1 MSLQMLNTNVDK
13 RFWLL
18 MFTIMA
24 THSWHTVEAI
34 WNQFKAMIDI
44 HLKKCVTDTLS
55 KMDPRDASASK
66 YGWCDT
72 AEGAGESSV
81 MIFGG
86 NPPLL
91 DAHQP
96 FPHSAHIV
104 EGWSYIAEGGEWCV
118 TLPSVA
124 LCTRGPPSCGALWVK
139 LFSIRIAKKISF
151 LVVVGTSAA
160 LSRRRR

>member
-1 MSLQMLNTNVDK
+1 
-13 RFWLL
+13 
-18 MFTIMA
+18 MFKIMA
-24 THSWHTVEAI
+24 THSWHTFEAI
-34 WNQFKAMIDI
+34 WNQYKAMINI
-44 HLKKCVTDTLS
+44 HSKKCVTDSLS

-66 YGWCDT
+66 YGWCDP
-72 AEGAGESSV
+72 AEGADESSL
-81 MIFGG
+81 MIFGGGGG

-104 EGWSYIAEGGEWCV
+104 EGWSYIAEGDEWCV

-124 LCTRGPPSCGALWVK
+124 LCTRGPPSCGALWVE
-139 LFSIRIAKKISF
+139 LVSIRIAKKIYF
-151 LVVVGTSAA
+151 LVVVGTSPA

>member
-1 MSLQMLNTNVDK
+1 MDYHWGLPMSTTNVGYQCRQAILTTNVYNHGNTFLTYCWGNMKSILGNDWHTLEK
-13 RFWLL
+13 NVWL
-18 MFTIMA
+18 
-24 THSWHTVEAI
+24 THS
-34 WNQFKAMIDI
+34 
-44 HLKKCVTDTLS
+44 LKWIQGMLAL
-55 KMDPRDASASK
+55 RR
-66 YGWCDT
+66 GL
-72 AEGAGESSV
+72 

-104 EGWSYIAEGGEWCV
+104 EGWSYIAEGDEWCV

-139 LFSIRIAKKISF
+139 LFSIRIAKKIYF
-151 LVVVGTSAA
+151 LVVVGTSPA